1 LKIAM
6 YDKKLVKLLRN
17 ASILLQI
24 KGENIFKANAYSN
37 AADIIESQ
45 QLDVAELVQN
55 GKLGEIKGFG
65 EALVKK
71 ITEYVQTGK
80 MSFYEKLISE
90 VPEDLIKITKIP
102 GIGPKKTKQ
111 LYEKLGIR
119 TIEDLERACIEG
131 KIASLKGFSE
141 KTQEILLNS
150 IQHIKAWKGK
160 KQLFACFQEAE
171 NVASILRSTPA
182 VEEFSIVGEMRR
194 YTEVISN
201 VEFLVACESPEP
213 VIDVFKSK
221 YSIAVEENLLK
232 FETDEE
238 IPVVIHCSNPEN
250 YHWQLHNLT
259 ASDEYLNH
267 FQQYFEEKTNSRFNL
282 LVFPLK
288 AHKLQ
293 SERQIFDLLDL
304 QYIPSELREK
314 AIAIEKAKAREIPL
328 LVDEKDLK
336 GMIHVHSTW
345 SDGFNSIEQM
355 AIAAKK
361 LGFEYIAICDH
372 SQTARYANGLEPER
386 VLQQHKEIDELNS
399 KGLGIRILKGI
410 ESDILPDGSLDY
422 GEDILRQFDLV
433 VASVHS
439 HFKMTKS
446 EMTRRIIYAIMSP
459 YTHILGHPTG
469 RLLLARDSY
478 EVDVKEIIDAAAD
491 YGKIIE
497 LNANPYRLDLPWE
510 YLMYA
515 KEKGV
520 KISINPDS
528 HDYNSLVD
536 VFYGVKF
543 ARKGWLEPK
552 DVVNCLSVDDFMSY
566 IKSIGKQ

>member
-1 LKIAM
+1 M

-37 AADIIESQ
+37 AADIIESL
-45 QLDVAELVQN
+45 QLDVVDLVQN
-55 GKLGEIKGFG
+55 GKLSEIKGFG

-80 MSFYEKLISE
+80 MSFYEKLIAE
-90 VPEDLIKITKIP
+90 VPEELIKITKIP

-111 LYEKLGIR
+111 LFEQLGIR
-119 TIEDLERACIEG
+119 TIEDLEKACLEG
-131 KIASLKGFSE
+131 KVEKIKGFTA
-141 KTQEILLNS
+141 KTQEILFNS
-150 IQHIKAWKGK
+150 IQHLKAWKGK

-171 NVASILRSTPA
+171 NIASQLRTFPQINQ
-182 VEEFSIVGEMRR
+182 FSVVGEMRR
-194 YTEVISN
+194 YSEVISS
-201 VEFLVACESPEP
+201 VEFLVSCENPEQI
-213 VIDVFKSK
+213 IDIYRTK
-221 YSIAVEENLLK
+221 YPISFENNQIR
-232 FETDEE
+232 FETDDE
-238 IPVVIHCSNPEN
+238 IKVVIHFSNKLN
-250 YHWQLHNLT
+250 YFWQLHNL
-259 ASDEYLNH
+259 SSNEEYLNSFSKH
-267 FQQYFEEKTNSRFNL
+267 FEEQTKNKFDL
-282 LVFPLK
+282 LEFPLK
-288 AHKLQ
+288 NIELQ
-293 SERQIFDLLDL
+293 SENQIFELLSL
-304 QYIPSELREK
+304 QYIPPELREK
-314 AIAIEKAKAREIPL
+314 SLAIEKAKKGEIPR
-328 LVDEKDLK
+328 LVTEKDLK
-336 GMIHVHSTW
+336 GMIHIHTNW
-345 SDGFNSIEQM
+345 SDGFNTIEQM
-355 AIAAKK
+355 AVSSKN
-361 LGFEYIAICDH
+361 LGFEYVAICDH

-386 VLQQHKEIDELNS
+386 VLLQHKEIDDLNS
-399 KGLGIRILKGI
+399 KNIGIKILKGI

-422 GEDILRQFDLV
+422 SEDILKQFDIV

-439 HFKMTKS
+439 HFKMSKN

-469 RLLLARDSY
+469 RLLLARESY
-478 EVDVKEIIDAAAD
+478 EVDIKEIIDAAAD

-510 YLMYA
+510 NLMYA

-528 HDYNSLVD
+528 HDFNSLVD

-552 DVVNCLSVDDFMSY
+552 DVVNCLSYTEFMNL
-566 IKSIGKQ
+566 IKSIGC

>member
-1 LKIAM
+1 M

-90 VPEDLIKITKIP
+90 VPEELIKITKIP

-119 TIEDLERACIEG
+119 TIEDLEKACIEG

-238 IPVVIHCSNPEN
+238 ISVVIHFSNPEN

-288 AHKLQ
+288 DHKLQ
-293 SERQIFDLLDL
+293 SERQIFDLLEL
-304 QYIPSELREK
+304 QYIPPELREK
-314 AIAIEKAKAREIPL
+314 AIAIEKAKAREIPH

-355 AIAAKK
+355 AIAAKN

-410 ESDILPDGSLDY
+410 EPDILPDGSLDY
-422 GEDILRQFDLV
+422 SEDILRQFDLV

-552 DVVNCLSVDDFMSY
+552 DVVNCLSLDDFMGY
-566 IKSIGKQ
+566 IKSIGKL

>member
-1 LKIAM
+1 MKIAM

-90 VPEDLIKITKIP
+90 VPEELIKITKIP

-119 TIEDLERACIEG
+119 TIEDLEKACIEG

-160 KQLFACFQEAE
+160 KQLFACFQEGE

-238 IPVVIHCSNPEN
+238 ISVVIHFSNPEN

-288 AHKLQ
+288 DHKLQ

-304 QYIPSELREK
+304 QYIPPELREK
-314 AIAIEKAKAREIPL
+314 AIAIEKAKAREIPR

-355 AIAAKK
+355 AIASKN

-422 GEDILRQFDLV
+422 SEDILRQFDLV
-433 VASVHS
+433 VVSVHS

-528 HDYNSLVD
+528 HDYNTLVD

>member
-1 LKIAM
+1 MKIAM

-90 VPEDLIKITKIP
+90 VPEELIKITKIP

-119 TIEDLERACIEG
+119 TIEDLEKACIEG

-221 YSIAVEENLLK
+221 YSIAVKENLLK

-238 IPVVIHCSNPEN
+238 IPVVIHFSNPEN

-304 QYIPSELREK
+304 QYIPPELREK
-314 AIAIEKAKAREIPL
+314 AIAIEKAKAREIPR

-355 AIAAKK
+355 AIAAKN

-422 GEDILRQFDLV
+422 SEDILRQFDLV

-478 EVDVKEIIDAAAD
+478 EVDVKEIIDAVAD

-536 VFYGVKF
+536 VLYGVKF

-566 IKSIGKQ
+566 IKSIGKL

>member
-24 KGENIFKANAYSN
+24 KGENIFKANAFSN

-71 ITEYVQTGK
+71 ITEYVQTGE

-90 VPEDLIKITKIP
+90 VPEELIKITKIP

-119 TIEDLERACIEG
+119 TIEDLEKACIEG

-221 YSIAVEENLLK
+221 YSIAVRENLLK
-232 FETDEE
+232 FETEEE
-238 IPVVIHCSNPEN
+238 ISVVIHFSNPEN

-288 AHKLQ
+288 DHKLQ
-293 SERQIFDLLDL
+293 SERQIFDLLEL
-304 QYIPSELREK
+304 QYIPPELREK
-314 AIAIEKAKAREIPL
+314 AIAIEKAKAREIPH

-355 AIAAKK
+355 AIAAKN

-422 GEDILRQFDLV
+422 SEDILRQFDLV

-478 EVDVKEIIDAAAD
+478 EVDVKEIIDTAAD

-552 DVVNCLSVDDFMSY
+552 DVVNCLSGDDFMGY
-566 IKSIGKQ
+566 IKSIGKL

>member
-1 LKIAM
+1 M

-171 NVASILRSTPA
+171 NVASILRSTPTI
-182 VEEFSIVGEMRR
+182 EKFSIVGEMRR

-238 IPVVIHCSNPEN
+238 ISVVIHFSNPEN

-288 AHKLQ
+288 DHKLQ

-304 QYIPSELREK
+304 QYIPPELREK
-314 AIAIEKAKAREIPL
+314 AIAIEKAKAREIPH

-355 AIAAKK
+355 AIAAKN

-422 GEDILRQFDLV
+422 SEDILRQFDLV

-552 DVVNCLSVDDFMSY
+552 DVVNCLSVDDFMGY
-566 IKSIGKQ
+566 IKSIGKL

>member
-1 LKIAM
+1 M

-24 KGENIFKANAYSN
+24 KGENIFKANAFSN

-71 ITEYVQTGK
+71 ITEYVQTGE

-90 VPEDLIKITKIP
+90 VPEELIKITKIP

-119 TIEDLERACIEG
+119 TIEDLEKACIEG

-221 YSIAVEENLLK
+221 YSIAVRENLLK
-232 FETDEE
+232 FETEEE
-238 IPVVIHCSNPEN
+238 ISVVIHFSNPEN

-288 AHKLQ
+288 DHKLQ
-293 SERQIFDLLDL
+293 SERQIFDLLEL
-304 QYIPSELREK
+304 QYIPPELREK
-314 AIAIEKAKAREIPL
+314 AIAIEKAKAREIPH

-355 AIAAKK
+355 AIAAKN

-422 GEDILRQFDLV
+422 SEDILRQFDLV

-478 EVDVKEIIDAAAD
+478 EVDVKEIIDTAAD

>member
-238 IPVVIHCSNPEN
+238 ISVVIHFSNPGN

-259 ASDEYLNH
+259 ASNEYLNH

-288 AHKLQ
+288 DHKLQ

-304 QYIPSELREK
+304 QYIPPELREK
-314 AIAIEKAKAREIPL
+314 AIAIEKAKAREIPH

-355 AIAAKK
+355 AIAAKN

-422 GEDILRQFDLV
+422 SEDILRQFDLV

-469 RLLLARDSY
+469 RLLLARESY